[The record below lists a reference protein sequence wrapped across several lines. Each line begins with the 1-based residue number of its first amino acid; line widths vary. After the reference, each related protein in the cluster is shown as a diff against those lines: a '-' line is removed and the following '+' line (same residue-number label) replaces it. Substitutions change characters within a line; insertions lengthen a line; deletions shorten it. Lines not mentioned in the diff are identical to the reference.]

1 MNIAITTTTVDYTLS
16 LVSGNC
22 NYLPLLSAQAPSFSF
37 DQCRLSGAHTIH
49 TPSVRRLSV
58 PPSFIRQAYE
68 RASKLLDSGSYDAG
82 TLPVLARAAYLS
94 GGLPPRLF
102 RASLA
107 REIHRW
113 ALQQLGMSQ
122 REALRFGAMPQ
133 CGAPTPASSTGSPP
147 GLPLVSS
154 SSYSA
159 ADGGSLNSI
168 RPLVSARAHLGQDL
182 AVLMHAVH
190 KLELYAA
197 CPELPAL
204 LVQLSAREAPRCSL
218 ESLTLFLAP
227 ATKVCVYAG
236 GEGVGRVY
244 DGALIPA

>member
-1 MNIAITTTTVDYTLS
+1 MAPILVYYTLS
-16 LVSGNC
+16 LVSGNRE
-22 NYLPLLSAQAPSFSF
+22 YPPLLSAQAPSLCF
-37 DQCRLSGAHTIH
+37 DQCRLPGAHTIH

-102 RASLA
+102 RASLS

-113 ALQQLGMSQ
+113 ALQQLGQSQ
-122 REALRFGAMPQ
+122 REALRWGVVPQ
-133 CGAPTPASSTGSPP
+133 CGAPTPAPSTANGSQP
-147 GLPLVSS
+147 GLPLMSS

-168 RPLVSARAHLGQDL
+168 RPLSPARAHLGQNL